1 MIFEAREKPILEI
14 FEHLRIQF
22 MKWYGKC
29 HKIDSP
35 ETVLENQ
42 IIVSNIAK
50 KIQNLISWQAHCY
63 RIVSINKAVYEIFL
77 L

>member
-1 MIFEAREKPILEI
+1 MIFEAREKPILEM

-35 ETVLENQ
+35 ETVPAPQ
-42 IIVSNIAK
+42 IIVSSVAK
-50 KIQNLISWQAHCY
+50 KIQDLLAWQARHY
-63 RIVSINKAVYEIFL
+63 RIVSPNDQ
-77 L
+77 